1 MDAAAVMNA
10 TQQVLK
16 NARDVI
22 ESGWCRGA
30 YAKNKYGDSCD
41 PQAGAAVEFCMDGAL
56 QRVFDAA
63 EYEAHHKAVI
73 LVVDTLRSRFGSGV
87 ITQFNDKIAKN
98 KDDVL
103 KLFDNAIAA
112 AA

>member
-1 MDAAAVMNA
+1 MNA
-10 TQQVLK
+10 AQQVLK

-41 PQAGAAVEFCMDGAL
+41 PLAGTAVEFCAAGAL
-56 QRVFDAA
+56 QRVGDP
-63 EYEAHHKAVI
+63 
-73 LVVDTLRSRFGSGV
+73 VDTDTYLAAYDALAVAARAQGPYP
-87 ITQFNDKIAKN
+87 ITQFNDKIARN
-98 KDDVL
+98 KEDIL
-103 KLFDNAIAA
+103 KLFDDAIAA